1 MALPNWQ
8 RTVVTQAGDVVPN
21 AEVQVVVEA
30 TGLDADIFS
39 DRDGNTAKSNPFFTG
54 SNGLAEFYAAPGEYR
69 VTATGPSGTITW
81 RYEVLLGTS
90 TDNVFTGDN
99 TFNGANTYSD
109 SVDVSGTFDVSG
121 TVGASLTS
129 FVNERAV
136 PPGAVLAYASTVAP
150 SGYLLC
156 DGAAV
161 SRTTYADLFTAIS
174 TTWGVGD
181 GSTTFNLPDGRGGV
195 LRGTGTGSVN
205 GRDKVG
211 PAVGDK
217 QEDQMQRI
225 TGEFGGHNRASFEP
239 GSSSGAFSPVGDLT
253 FNDGSAGSGGASGQT
268 FDSAN
273 SPGARVPDETAIAD
287 PADTETRAY
296 SIGVQFIIKT

>member
-39 DRDGNTAKSNPFFTG
+39 DRDGNNAKSNPFFTG

-81 RYEVLLGTS
+81 RYEVLLGTA
-90 TDNVFTGDN
+90 TDNVFT
-99 TFNGANTYSD
+99 GANTYSD

-174 TTWGVGD
+174 TTWGAGD
-181 GSTTFNLPDGRGGV
+181 GTTTFNLPDGRGGV

-225 TGEFGGHNRASFEP
+225 V
-239 GSSSGAFSPVGDLT
+239 GSYAHGNTAYGRISGAFSQALGGQAGAVGMGSEANREGDFV
-253 FNDGSAGSGGASGQT
+253 FNSS
-268 FDSAN
+268 N
-273 SPGARVPDETAIAD
+273 SPGARVPTEAQIAD

>member
-30 TGLDADIFS
+30 TGLNASIFS

-161 SRTTYADLFTAIS
+161 SRTTYADLFSAIS

-181 GSTTFNLPDGRGGV
+181 GTTTFNLPDGRGGV
-195 LRGTGTGSVN
+195 LRGTGI
-205 GRDKVG
+205 GRVG
-211 PAVGDK
+211 GVEIKCRALRCRA
-217 QEDQMQRI
+217 RI
-225 TGEFGGHNRASFEP
+225 TR
-239 GSSSGAFSPVGDLT
+239 
-253 FNDGSAGSGGASGQT
+253 
-268 FDSAN
+268 
-273 SPGARVPDETAIAD
+273 
-287 PADTETRAY
+287 
-296 SIGVQFIIKT
+296 IIPCVIVK